1 VSKTSRFYEALQ
13 EERQTED
20 EFRSRLDSL
29 IGASALRDPALADHL
44 RVEIAEI
51 RSRAQRVFAL
61 VWQEVEPSLTSES
74 SEILVALAANVDFL
88 LLRECEKWMLG
99 SYASTK

>member
-1 VSKTSRFYEALQ
+1 
-13 EERQTED
+13 
-20 EFRSRLDSL
+20 
-29 IGASALRDPALADHL
+29 
-44 RVEIAEI
+44 
-51 RSRAQRVFAL
+51 VFAL